1 MINPREA
8 PTHVIHPAGPPVR
21 HVVNN
26 VKKVTKESLLSD
38 NANPF
43 STALVVCIVSFILI
57 ILCLVFIFL
66 FPEARLSITTLQTF
80 RQWEELK
87 QVFMNT
93 TSIIPVQNPSTL
105 LHASFS
111 PRLETLDDYQD
122 LVNRGIL
129 TLESIKNVTFKSP
142 DAWKSDPSLLQRLM
156 VVSWC
161 AYPNAL
167 ESATPTTRN
176 GGCKCIASRYQEF
189 VLATVNMT
197 ANITLAVREK
207 YALKVLE
214 CVDQRQVSRTTVC
227 GRACSLHP
235 MGLMLYANE
244 VLFLISLAYL
254 IFSSTDLRKWIDPR
268 GETATKIFL
277 NGVVVVF
284 AVVLVFPFIYDDWRG
299 NLLNIVGLVLCVWN
313 LLYSL
318 RDDLFPLQPPVTTHN
333 DPLRGV
339 PGNPHPLVACVL
351 VNLPLILPAYTI
363 LLAIS
368 GFGRDTGV
376 VLTFGLVGGVMGIV
390 LQRFVW
396 TYRYA
401 DAAAQYETLMVLG
414 GTYFCLFM
422 QLLIMFVGYYN
433 SSAIAFSGTLGTYI
447 VFILFLVAMAA
458 FIDGDRKDFHI
469 LKQNALNDEFIK
481 SEPRVMN
488 HFFSLTLA
496 LLLIL
501 PMGLNMGLTIMSAID
516 VGKK

>member
-1 MINPREA
+1 
-8 PTHVIHPAGPPVR
+8 
-21 HVVNN
+21 
-26 VKKVTKESLLSD
+26 
-38 NANPF
+38 
-43 STALVVCIVSFILI
+43 
-57 ILCLVFIFL
+57 
-66 FPEARLSITTLQTF
+66 
-80 RQWEELK
+80 
-87 QVFMNT
+87 
-93 TSIIPVQNPSTL
+93 
-105 LHASFS
+105 
-111 PRLETLDDYQD
+111 
-122 LVNRGIL
+122 
-129 TLESIKNVTFKSP
+129 
-142 DAWKSDPSLLQRLM
+142 
-156 VVSWC
+156 
-161 AYPNAL
+161 
-167 ESATPTTRN
+167 
-176 GGCKCIASRYQEF
+176 
-189 VLATVNMT
+189 
-197 ANITLAVREK
+197 
-207 YALKVLE
+207 
-214 CVDQRQVSRTTVC
+214 
-227 GRACSLHP
+227 
-235 MGLMLYANE
+235 
-244 VLFLISLAYL
+244 
-254 IFSSTDLRKWIDPR
+254 
-268 GETATKIFL
+268 
-277 NGVVVVF
+277 
-284 AVVLVFPFIYDDWRG
+284 
-299 NLLNIVGLVLCVWN
+299 
-313 LLYSL
+313 
-318 RDDLFPLQPPVTTHN
+318 
-333 DPLRGV
+333 
-339 PGNPHPLVACVL
+339 L